1 MEKAIILPLDAADPS
16 ITLCGGKGAN
26 LARLIRGGFTLPGGF
41 LITTNAY
48 HQYIKAH
55 NLEDWII
62 ETANSALPDDS
73 TTLDRVSAAI
83 RDRFAEC
90 AIPET
95 LAREICDAYAS
106 MGRLPV
112 AV

>member
-16 ITLCGGKGAN
+16 LTLCGGKGAN
-26 LARLIRGGFTLPGGF
+26 LTRLIMAGFRLPGGF

-48 HQYIKAH
+48 HLYIKAH

-73 TTLDRVSAAI
+73 SKLDKVSAAI
-83 RDRFAEC
+83 RERFAEC
-90 AIPET
+90 AIPQE
-95 LAREICDAYAS
+95 LAKEICDAYAS
-106 MGRLPV
+106 
-112 AV
+112 